1 MNIMNFKD
9 KTKEIKASIGDMFPH
24 SPTIYGV
31 PYGGVKYIVNITDDF
46 DDAKS
51 FDEVV
56 ALLANATEDDEIT
69 WNIVSRGGYINSLE
83 MLLGWK
89 QMCQAKQIHV
99 LTSEAASCATAF
111 FLSPADE
118 YLVFDTASFMI
129 HESSYGSGGTA
140 SNVRRHTQH
149 VDKKNDKF
157 VRDTYRDFLS
167 TEEIEDVL
175 KGVEVYL
182 DAEQIRERLAQREQ
196 KRQEESQKQASE
208 FLKELE
214 EQEFDYSALSVEEL
228 EEELNMYTEDIKKLK
243 KAILDKKKALQVSSN
258 EPTKAVGKVP
268 VKKTVVKKKVT
279 PKVLETE

>member
-1 MNIMNFKD
+1 MNIVNFKE
-9 KTKEIKASIGDMFPH
+9 KTKDIKASIGDMFPH

-31 PYGGVKYIVNITDDF
+31 PYGGIRYIVNITDDF

-69 WNIVSRGGYINSLE
+69 WNIVSRGGYITSLE

-111 FLSPADE
+111 FLSPADQ
-118 YLVFDTASFMI
+118 YLVFDSASFMI

-157 VRDTYRDFLS
+157 VRDTYKDFLS
-167 TEEIEDVL
+167 EDEIEDVL

-182 DAEQIRERLAQREQ
+182 DAEQIRNRLAQREQ
-196 KRQEESQKQASE
+196 KRTEESQEQATE
-208 FLKELE
+208 FLKEIE
-214 EQEFDYSALSVEEL
+214 DTQFDYSELPLEEL
-228 EEELNMYTEDIKKLK
+228 EEELQMYNEDIKKLK
-243 KAILDKKKALQVSSN
+243 RAIADKKKESEVISHVK
-258 EPTKAVGKVP
+258 KAVA
-268 VKKTVVKKKVT
+268 KKKPVT
-279 PKVLETE
+279 TKEVK

>member
-1 MNIMNFKD
+1 MNIMNFKE
-9 KTKEIKASIGDMFPH
+9 KTKDIKASIGDIFPH

-31 PYGGVKYIVNITDDF
+31 PYGGIKYIVNITDDF

-89 QMCQAKQIHV
+89 QMCVAKQIHV
-99 LTSEAASCATAF
+99 LTSEAASCSTAF

-157 VRDTYRDFLS
+157 VRDTYKGFLS
-167 TEEIEDVL
+167 EDEIEDVL
-175 KGVEVYL
+175 KGVEIYL
-182 DAEQIRERLAQREQ
+182 DSNDIRERLDKRERTRREEAQQEVVTQLEQ
-196 KRQEESQKQASE
+196 
-208 FLKELE
+208 LE
-214 EQEFDYSALSVEEL
+214 EFDFDYSELSIEEL
-228 EEELNMYTEDIKKLK
+228 EEELKLHREDMKKVN
-243 KAILDKKKALQVSSN
+243 KALADKKKESEVV
-258 EPTKAVGKVP
+258 PP
-268 VKKTVVKKKVT
+268 VKRVVIKKKPVT
-279 PKVLETE
+279 TKEVK

>member
-1 MNIMNFKD
+1 MNIMNFKEN
-9 KTKEIKASIGDMFPH
+9 TKDIKASIGDIFPH

-31 PYGGVKYIVNITDDF
+31 PYGGIKYIVNITDDF

-56 ALLANATEDDEIT
+56 ALLANSTEDDEIT

-89 QMCQAKQIHV
+89 QMCVAKQIHV

-111 FLSPADE
+111 FLSPADQ

-157 VRDTYRDFLS
+157 VRDTYKGFLS
-167 TEEIEDVL
+167 EDEIEDVL

-182 DAEQIRERLAQREQ
+182 DADQIRERLSRRENKLVQEAQYEVAQ
-196 KRQEESQKQASE
+196 Q
-208 FLKELE
+208 LKELE
-214 EQEFDYSALSVEEL
+214 ETEFDYSELSIEEL
-228 EEELNMYTEDIKKLK
+228 EEELQMHKEDMKKVN
-243 KAILDKKKALQVSSN
+243 KALADKKKEIEVIPS
-258 EPTKAVGKVP
+258 
-268 VKKTVVKKKVT
+268 VKKAVVKKKPVT
-279 PKVLETE
+279 TKEVK

>member
-1 MNIMNFKD
+1 MNIVNFKE
-9 KTKEIKASIGDMFPH
+9 KTKDIKASIGDVFPH

-31 PYGGVKYIVNITDDF
+31 PYGGIRYIVNITDDF

-69 WNIVSRGGYINSLE
+69 WNIVSRGGYITSLE

-111 FLSPADE
+111 FLSPADQ
-118 YLVFDTASFMI
+118 YLVFDSASFMI

-157 VRDTYRDFLS
+157 VRDTYKDFLS
-167 TEEIEDVL
+167 EEEIEDVL

-182 DAEQIRERLAQREQ
+182 DAEQIRNRLAQREQ
-196 KRQEESQKQASE
+196 KRAEDSQEQATE
-208 FLKELE
+208 FLKEIE
-214 EQEFDYSALSVEEL
+214 EAEFNYSELPLQEL
-228 EEELNMYTEDIKKLK
+228 EEELQMYNEDIKKLK
-243 KAILDKKKALQVSSN
+243 RAIAEKKKKEIEVV
-258 EPTKAVGKVP
+258 PP
-268 VKKTVVKKKVT
+268 VKKAVTKKKPVT
-279 PKVLETE
+279 TKEVK

>member
-1 MNIMNFKD
+1 MNIMNFKE
-9 KTKEIKASIGDMFPH
+9 KTKDIKASIGDVFPH

-31 PYGGVKYIVNITDDF
+31 PYGGIKYIVNITDDF

-56 ALLANATEDDEIT
+56 ALLANSTEDDEIT

-89 QMCQAKQIHV
+89 QMCVAKQIHV

-111 FLSPADE
+111 FLSPADQ

-157 VRDTYRDFLS
+157 VRDTYKGFLS
-167 TEEIEDVL
+167 EDEIEDVL
-175 KGVEVYL
+175 KGVEIYL
-182 DAEQIRERLAQREQ
+182 DADQIRERLSQRENKLVQ
-196 KRQEESQKQASE
+196 EAQEESIAQ
-208 FLKELE
+208 LKEFE
-214 EQEFDYSALSVEEL
+214 EAEFDYSELSIEEL
-228 EEELNMYTEDIKKLK
+228 EEELQMYKEDMKKVN
-243 KAILDKKKALQVSSN
+243 KALADKKKESEVVL
-258 EPTKAVGKVP
+258 P
-268 VKKTVVKKKVT
+268 VKKAVAKKKPVAT
-279 PKVLETE
+279 KEIK

>member
-1 MNIMNFKD
+1 MDTKELIENIHSFKD
-9 KTKEIKASIGDMFPH
+9 LLFF
-24 SPTIYGV
+24 
-31 PYGGVKYIVNITDDF
+31 KYIKKSTEIDFFEVLLKENILAFKYITDDF

-56 ALLANATEDDEIT
+56 ALLANSTEDDEIT

-89 QMCQAKQIHV
+89 QMCQARQIHV

-118 YLVFDTASFMI
+118 YLVFDSASFMI

-157 VRDTYRDFLS
+157 VRDTYKGFLS
-167 TEEIEDVL
+167 EDEIEDIL
-175 KGVEVYL
+175 KGVEIYL
-182 DAEQIRERLAQREQ
+182 DADQIRERLSQRENKLVQ
-196 KRQEESQKQASE
+196 EAQEESIAQ
-208 FLKELE
+208 LKEFE
-214 EQEFDYSALSVEEL
+214 EQEFDYSELSLEEL
-228 EEELNMYTEDIKKLK
+228 EEELKMYKEDIKKLIK
-243 KAILDKKKALQVSSN
+243 SIADKKKESEVV
-258 EPTKAVGKVP
+258 PP
-268 VKKTVVKKKVT
+268 VKKAVIKKKAVAT
-279 PKVLETE
+279 KEVK

>member
-1 MNIMNFKD
+1 MNIMNFKE
-9 KTKEIKASIGDMFPH
+9 KTKDIKASIGDIFPH

-31 PYGGVKYIVNITDDF
+31 PYGGIKYIVNITDDF

-56 ALLANATEDDEIT
+56 ALLANSTEDDEIT

-89 QMCQAKQIHV
+89 QMCQARQIHV

-118 YLVFDTASFMI
+118 YLVFDSASFMI

-157 VRDTYRDFLS
+157 VRDTYKGFLS
-167 TEEIEDVL
+167 EDEIEDVL
-175 KGVEVYL
+175 KGVEIYL
-182 DAEQIRERLAQREQ
+182 DSNDIRERLDKRERTRREEAQQEVVTQLEQ
-196 KRQEESQKQASE
+196 
-208 FLKELE
+208 LE
-214 EQEFDYSALSVEEL
+214 EFDFDYSELSIEEL
-228 EEELNMYTEDIKKLK
+228 EEELQMHKEDMKKVNKVL
-243 KAILDKKKALQVSSN
+243 ADKKKGSEVF
-258 EPTKAVGKVP
+258 PP
-268 VKKTVVKKKVT
+268 VKKAVIKKKPVT
-279 PKVLETE
+279 AKEIK

>member
-1 MNIMNFKD
+1 MNIVNFKE
-9 KTKEIKASIGDMFPH
+9 KTKDIKASIGDVFPH

-31 PYGGVKYIVNITDDF
+31 PYGGIKYIVNITDDF

-69 WNIVSRGGYINSLE
+69 WNIVSRGGYITSLE

-89 QMCQAKQIHV
+89 QMCVAKQIHV

-111 FLSPADE
+111 FLSPADQ

-157 VRDTYRDFLS
+157 VRDTYKGFLS
-167 TEEIEDVL
+167 EDEIEDVL

-182 DAEQIRERLAQREQ
+182 DAEDIRNRLAQRENKLAQ
-196 KRQEESQKQASE
+196 EAQEEAVAQ
-208 FLKELE
+208 LKELE
-214 EQEFDYSALSVEEL
+214 ETEFNYSELSIEEL
-228 EEELNMYTEDIKKLK
+228 EEELQMHTEDMKKVR
-243 KAILDKKKALQVSSN
+243 KALVDKKKESDVA
-258 EPTKAVGKVP
+258 P
-268 VKKTVVKKKVT
+268 VKKAVIKRKPVTTKEVK
-279 PKVLETE
+279 

>member
-1 MNIMNFKD
+1 MNIVNFKG
-9 KTKEIKASIGDMFPH
+9 KTKEIKSSIGDMFPH

-31 PYGGVKYIVNITDDF
+31 PYGGVKYIVNLTDDF

-99 LTSEAASCATAF
+99 LTSEAASAATAF
-111 FLSPADE
+111 FLSPADQ

-129 HESSYGSGGTA
+129 HESNYGSGGTA

-157 VRDTYRDFLS
+157 VRTTYRGFLS
-167 TEEIEDVL
+167 EEEIEDVL
-175 KGVEVYL
+175 KGVEIYL
-182 DAEQIRERLAQREQ
+182 DADAIRNRLAEREQ
-196 KRQEESQKQASE
+196 KLQEEAQEQHSN

-214 EQEFDYSALSVEEL
+214 EQEFDYSTLSVEEL
-228 EEELNMYTEDIKKLK
+228 EEELNMYTEDIKLLK
-243 KAILDKKKALQVSSN
+243 KALIDKKKELQLDS
-258 EPTKAVGKVP
+258 EQLKAP
-268 VKKTVVKKKVT
+268 AKKTVVKKKAT